1 MMGHVNTD
9 QERVELAKKEYSKLE
24 LKQEVNISI
33 SNREKKIGNVSQ
45 TINNKAAGQQ
55 TYIIT
60 EKYTPPTASH
70 IERSKV
76 KEVTVLYR
84 GSTAPTL
91 ASGLTPFH
99 KDSLDVWTDWGV
111 NDVPTAIQITNGG
124 GSTVTPQLKTSAET
138 LKQTMKLYPNAQIY
152 VYGHSLGSMNA
163 QYAIADLDKK
173 DIKRISGGFFYQG
186 PNIYSNLTPKQQDTI
201 KAINALDRLFNFI
214 DRKDY
219 VAIGYGIGDPT
230 IGHLIEVESKK
241 AGLVEQHMWGGYQ
254 FDKEGNIL
262 TNKEGSLQLAKY
274 ATAQQLAA
282 INIMRTSFT
291 KSGGGLSSSEE
302 IFLDAAEALA
312 ITQGMKQTIQ
322 GEIRALKDVFDKEIE
337 NAEELWR
344 DTLSDARDIGSN
356 LYESEILAALAWGG
370 ATEPEIVI
378 DTVQDCEKSLVEA
391 TKIEQEYDKLLER
404 INEAIKSQ
412 LKTDQE
418 LENLSEQIRYI
429 HQKRDYEASEDL
441 QKAYHLISSIQEEG
455 DWKVKNTL
463 TKLENEHEEHQALY
477 KKQVNSYEEELHQ
490 LKKDR
495 DL

>member
-1 MMGHVNTD
+1 MGHVNTD

-60 EKYTPPTASH
+60 EKYTSPTASH

-111 NDVPTAIQITNGG
+111 NDIPTAIQITNGG

-186 PNIYSNLTPKQQDTI
+186 PNIYSNLTPKQQDTV

-219 VAIGYGIGDPT
+219 VPIGYGIGDPT

-241 AGLVEQHMWGGYQ
+241 AGMVEQHMWGGYQ
-254 FDKEGNIL
+254 FDEDGNIL
-262 TNKEGSLQLAKY
+262 TDKEGSLRLAKY
-274 ATAQQLAA
+274 ATAQQLAS
-282 INIMRTSFT
+282 INIMRTSFS
-291 KSGGGLSSSEE
+291 KSGGALSSSEE
-302 IFLDAAEALA
+302 IFLDAAEGLA

-322 GEIRALKDVFDKEIE
+322 GEIKDLKDMFDKAIE

-344 DTLSDARDIGSN
+344 DTLSDARDIGSH
-356 LYESEILAALAWGG
+356 LAESEILAALAWGG
-370 ATEPEIVI
+370 ATEPKIVI
-378 DTVQDCEKSLVEA
+378 DTVQDCEKSLIEA
-391 TKIEQEYDKLLER
+391 TKIEQEYDKLLEQ

-418 LENLSEQIRYI
+418 LAKQIGSMY
-429 HQKRDYEASEDL
+429 
-441 QKAYHLISSIQEEG
+441 G
-455 DWKVKNTL
+455 
-463 TKLENEHEEHQALY
+463 
-477 KKQVNSYEEELHQ
+477 
-490 LKKDR
+490 
-495 DL
+495 

>member
-111 NDVPTAIQITNGG
+111 NDIPTAIQITNGG

-186 PNIYSNLTPKQQDTI
+186 PNIYSNLTPKQQDTV
-201 KAINALDRLFNFI
+201 KAINALDRLFNFV

-219 VAIGYGIGDPT
+219 VPIGYGIGDPA

-241 AGLVEQHMWGGYQ
+241 AGMVEQHMWGGYQ
-254 FDKEGNIL
+254 FDEDGNIL
-262 TNKEGSLQLAKY
+262 TDKEGSLRLAKY

-282 INIMRTSFT
+282 INIMRTNFS
-291 KSGGGLSSSEE
+291 KSGGALSSSEE
-302 IFLDAAEALA
+302 IFLDAGEGLA

-322 GEIRALKDVFDKEIE
+322 GEIKDLKDMFDKAIE

-344 DTLSDARDIGSN
+344 DTLSDARDIGSH
-356 LYESEILAALAWGG
+356 LAESEILAALAWGG
-370 ATEPEIVI
+370 VTEPEIVI
-378 DTVQDCEKSLVEA
+378 ETLQDCEKSLAEA
-391 TKIEQEYDKLLER
+391 TKIEQEYDKLLEQ

-418 LENLSEQIRYI
+418 LAKQIGSMY
-429 HQKRDYEASEDL
+429 
-441 QKAYHLISSIQEEG
+441 G
-455 DWKVKNTL
+455 
-463 TKLENEHEEHQALY
+463 
-477 KKQVNSYEEELHQ
+477 
-490 LKKDR
+490 
-495 DL
+495 

>member
-33 SNREKKIGNVSQ
+33 SNREKKIGIVSQ

-76 KEVTVLYR
+76 KEITVLYR

-111 NDVPTAIQITNGG
+111 NDIPTAIQITNGG

-186 PNIYSNLTPKQQDTI
+186 PNIYSNLTPKQQDTV
-201 KAINALDRLFNFI
+201 KAINALDRLFNFV

-219 VAIGYGIGDPT
+219 VPIGYGIGDPT

-241 AGLVEQHMWGGYQ
+241 AGMVEQHMWGGYQ
-254 FDKEGNIL
+254 FDEDGNVL
-262 TNKEGSLQLAKY
+262 TDKEGSLRLAKY

-282 INIMRTSFT
+282 INIMRTSFS
-291 KSGGGLSSSEE
+291 KSGGPLSSSEE
-302 IFLDAAEALA
+302 IFLDAAEGLA

-322 GEIRALKDVFDKEIE
+322 GEIKDLKDMFDKAIE

-344 DTLSDARDIGSN
+344 DTLSDARDIGSK
-356 LYESEILAALAWGG
+356 LSESEILTALALGN
-370 ATEPEIVI
+370 ATESKIVI
-378 DTVQDCEKSLVEA
+378 DIVQDCEKSLVEA
-391 TKIEQEYDKLLER
+391 TKIEQEYDKLLEQ

-418 LENLSEQIRYI
+418 LAKQIGSMY
-429 HQKRDYEASEDL
+429 
-441 QKAYHLISSIQEEG
+441 G
-455 DWKVKNTL
+455 
-463 TKLENEHEEHQALY
+463 
-477 KKQVNSYEEELHQ
+477 
-490 LKKDR
+490 
-495 DL
+495 

>member
-1 MMGHVNTD
+1 MGHVNTD

-111 NDVPTAIQITNGG
+111 NDIPTAIQITNGG

-186 PNIYSNLTPKQQDTI
+186 PNIYSNLTPKQQDTV
-201 KAINALDRLFNFI
+201 KAINALDRLFNFV
-214 DRKDY
+214 DRKDL
-219 VAIGYGIGDPT
+219 VPIGYGIGDPT

-241 AGLVEQHMWGGYQ
+241 AGMVEQHMWGGYQ
-254 FDKEGNIL
+254 FDEDGNIL
-262 TNKEGSLQLAKY
+262 TDKEGSLRLAKY
-274 ATAQQLAA
+274 ATAQQLAS
-282 INIMRTSFT
+282 INIMRTSFS
-291 KSGGGLSSSEE
+291 KSGGALSSSEE
-302 IFLDAAEALA
+302 IFLDAAEGLA

-322 GEIRALKDVFDKEIE
+322 GEIKDLKDMFDKAIE

-344 DTLSDARDIGSN
+344 DTLSDARDIGSK
-356 LYESEILAALAWGG
+356 LSESEILTALALGN
-370 ATEPEIVI
+370 ATESKIVI
-378 DTVQDCEKSLVEA
+378 DIVQDCEKSLAEA
-391 TKIEQEYDKLLER
+391 TKIEQEYDKLLEQ

-418 LENLSEQIRYI
+418 LAKQIGSMY
-429 HQKRDYEASEDL
+429 
-441 QKAYHLISSIQEEG
+441 G
-455 DWKVKNTL
+455 
-463 TKLENEHEEHQALY
+463 
-477 KKQVNSYEEELHQ
+477 
-490 LKKDR
+490 
-495 DL
+495 

>member
-111 NDVPTAIQITNGG
+111 NDIPTAIQITNGG

-186 PNIYSNLTPKQQDTI
+186 PNIYSNLTPKQQDTV
-201 KAINALDRLFNFI
+201 KAINALDRLFNFV
-214 DRKDY
+214 DRKDL
-219 VAIGYGIGDPT
+219 VPIGYGIGDPT

-241 AGLVEQHMWGGYQ
+241 AGMVEQHMWGGYQ
-254 FDKEGNIL
+254 FDEDGNIL
-262 TNKEGSLQLAKY
+262 TDKEGSLRLAKY

-282 INIMRTSFT
+282 INIMRTNFS
-291 KSGGGLSSSEE
+291 KSGGALSSSEE
-302 IFLDAAEALA
+302 IFLDAAEGLA

-322 GEIRALKDVFDKEIE
+322 GEIKDLKDMFDKAIE

-344 DTLSDARDIGSN
+344 DTLSDARDIGSH
-356 LYESEILAALAWGG
+356 LAESEILAALAWGG
-370 ATEPEIVI
+370 VTEPEIVI
-378 DTVQDCEKSLVEA
+378 ETVQDCEKSLAEA
-391 TKIEQEYDKLLER
+391 TKIEQEYDKLLEQ

-418 LENLSEQIRYI
+418 LAKQIGSMY
-429 HQKRDYEASEDL
+429 
-441 QKAYHLISSIQEEG
+441 G
-455 DWKVKNTL
+455 
-463 TKLENEHEEHQALY
+463 
-477 KKQVNSYEEELHQ
+477 
-490 LKKDR
+490 
-495 DL
+495 

>member
-1 MMGHVNTD
+1 MGHVNTD

-111 NDVPTAIQITNGG
+111 NDIPTAIQITNGG

-186 PNIYSNLTPKQQDTI
+186 PNIYSNLTPKQQDTV
-201 KAINALDRLFNFI
+201 KAINALDRLFNFV

-219 VAIGYGIGDPT
+219 VPIGYGIGDPT

-241 AGLVEQHMWGGYQ
+241 AGMVEQHMWGGYQ
-254 FDKEGNIL
+254 FDEDGNVL
-262 TNKEGSLQLAKY
+262 TDKEGSLRLAKY
-274 ATAQQLAA
+274 ATAQQLAS
-282 INIMRTSFT
+282 INIMRTSFS
-291 KSGGGLSSSEE
+291 KSGGALSSSEE
-302 IFLDAAEALA
+302 IFLDAAEGLA

-322 GEIRALKDVFDKEIE
+322 GEIKDLKDMFDKAIE
-337 NAEELWR
+337 NAEKLWR
-344 DTLSDARDIGSN
+344 DTLSDARDIGSK
-356 LYESEILAALAWGG
+356 LSESEILTALALGN
-370 ATEPEIVI
+370 ATESKIVI
-378 DTVQDCEKSLVEA
+378 DIVQDCEKSLAEA
-391 TKIEQEYDKLLER
+391 TKIEQEYDKLLEQ

-418 LENLSEQIRYI
+418 LAKQIGSMY
-429 HQKRDYEASEDL
+429 
-441 QKAYHLISSIQEEG
+441 G
-455 DWKVKNTL
+455 
-463 TKLENEHEEHQALY
+463 
-477 KKQVNSYEEELHQ
+477 
-490 LKKDR
+490 
-495 DL
+495 

>member
-1 MMGHVNTD
+1 D
-9 QERVELAKKEYSKLE
+9 
-24 LKQEVNISI
+24 I
-33 SNREKKIGNVSQ
+33 
-45 TINNKAAGQQ
+45 
-55 TYIIT
+55 
-60 EKYTPPTASH
+60 
-70 IERSKV
+70 
-76 KEVTVLYR
+76 
-84 GSTAPTL
+84 
-91 ASGLTPFH
+91 
-99 KDSLDVWTDWGV
+99 
-111 NDVPTAIQITNGG
+111 PTAIQITNGG

-152 VYGHSLGSMNA
+152 VYSHSLGSMNA

-186 PNIYSNLTPKQQDTI
+186 PNIYSNLTPKQQDTV

-291 KSGGGLSSSEE
+291 KSGGVLSSSEE

-337 NAEELWR
+337 NAEKLWR

-356 LYESEILAALAWGG
+356 LSESEILAALAWGG
-370 ATEPEIVI
+370 ATEPKIVI

-391 TKIEQEYDKLLER
+391 TKIEQEYDKLLEQ

-418 LENLSEQIRYI
+418 LAKQIGSMY
-429 HQKRDYEASEDL
+429 
-441 QKAYHLISSIQEEG
+441 G
-455 DWKVKNTL
+455 
-463 TKLENEHEEHQALY
+463 
-477 KKQVNSYEEELHQ
+477 
-490 LKKDR
+490 
-495 DL
+495 

>member
-111 NDVPTAIQITNGG
+111 NDIPTAIQITNGG

-186 PNIYSNLTPKQQDTI
+186 PNIYSNLTPKQQDTV
-201 KAINALDRLFNFI
+201 KAINALDRLFNFV

-219 VAIGYGIGDPT
+219 VPIGYGIGDPT

-254 FDKEGNIL
+254 FDEDGNVL
-262 TNKEGSLQLAKY
+262 TDKEGSLRLAKY
-274 ATAQQLAA
+274 ATAQQLAS
-282 INIMRTSFT
+282 INIMRTSFS
-291 KSGGGLSSSEE
+291 KSGGTLSSSEE
-302 IFLDAAEALA
+302 IFLDAAEGLA

-322 GEIRALKDVFDKEIE
+322 GEIKDLKDMFDKAIE

-344 DTLSDARDIGSN
+344 DTLSDARDIGSK
-356 LYESEILAALAWGG
+356 LSESEILTALALGN
-370 ATEPEIVI
+370 ATESKIVI
-378 DTVQDCEKSLVEA
+378 DIVQDCEKSLAEA
-391 TKIEQEYDKLLER
+391 TKIEQEYDKLLEQ

-418 LENLSEQIRYI
+418 LAKQIGSMY
-429 HQKRDYEASEDL
+429 
-441 QKAYHLISSIQEEG
+441 G
-455 DWKVKNTL
+455 
-463 TKLENEHEEHQALY
+463 
-477 KKQVNSYEEELHQ
+477 
-490 LKKDR
+490 
-495 DL
+495 

>member
-111 NDVPTAIQITNGG
+111 NDIPTAIQITNGG

-186 PNIYSNLTPKQQDTI
+186 PNIYSNLTPKQQDTV
-201 KAINALDRLFNFI
+201 KAINALNRLFNFV

-219 VAIGYGIGDPT
+219 VPIGYGIGDPT

-241 AGLVEQHMWGGYQ
+241 AGMVEQHMWGGYQ
-254 FDKEGNIL
+254 FDEDGNIL
-262 TNKEGSLQLAKY
+262 TDKEGSLRLAKY
-274 ATAQQLAA
+274 ATAQQLAS
-282 INIMRTSFT
+282 INIMRTSFS
-291 KSGGGLSSSEE
+291 KSGGALSSSEE
-302 IFLDAAEALA
+302 IFLDAAEGLA

-322 GEIRALKDVFDKEIE
+322 GEIKDLKDMFDKAIE

-344 DTLSDARDIGSN
+344 DTLSDARDIGSK
-356 LYESEILAALAWGG
+356 LSESEILTALALGN
-370 ATEPEIVI
+370 ATESKIVI
-378 DTVQDCEKSLVEA
+378 DIVQDCEKSLAEA
-391 TKIEQEYDKLLER
+391 TKIEQEYDKLLEQ

-418 LENLSEQIRYI
+418 LAKQIGSMY
-429 HQKRDYEASEDL
+429 
-441 QKAYHLISSIQEEG
+441 G
-455 DWKVKNTL
+455 
-463 TKLENEHEEHQALY
+463 
-477 KKQVNSYEEELHQ
+477 
-490 LKKDR
+490 
-495 DL
+495 

>member
-1 MMGHVNTD
+1 MNRVIND
-9 QERVELAKKEYSKLE
+9 IERVDLARKEYDPLEISKVVSVSTANGDR
-24 LKQEVNISI
+24 KT
-33 SNREKKIGNVSQ
+33 IGIVSQ

-70 IERSKV
+70 TERSKV
-76 KEVTVLYR
+76 KELTILYR

-111 NDVPTAIQITNGG
+111 NDIPTAIQITNGG

-186 PNIYSNLTPKQQDTI
+186 PNIYSNLTPKQQDTV

-274 ATAQQLAA
+274 ATAQQLVA

-356 LYESEILAALAWGG
+356 LSESEILAALAWGG
-370 ATEPEIVI
+370 ATEPKIVI

-391 TKIEQEYDKLLER
+391 TKIEQEYDELLEQ

-418 LENLSEQIRYI
+418 LAKQIGSMY
-429 HQKRDYEASEDL
+429 
-441 QKAYHLISSIQEEG
+441 G
-455 DWKVKNTL
+455 
-463 TKLENEHEEHQALY
+463 
-477 KKQVNSYEEELHQ
+477 
-490 LKKDR
+490 
-495 DL
+495 

>member
-1 MMGHVNTD
+1 MGHVNTD

-111 NDVPTAIQITNGG
+111 NDIPTAIQITNGG
-124 GSTVTPQLKTSAET
+124 GATVTPQLKTSAET

-186 PNIYSNLTPKQQDTI
+186 PNIYSNLTPKQQDTV
-201 KAINALDRLFNFI
+201 KAINALDRLFNFV
-214 DRKDY
+214 DRKDN

-241 AGLVEQHMWGGYQ
+241 AGMVEQHMWGGYQ
-254 FDKEGNIL
+254 FDEDGNVL
-262 TNKEGSLQLAKY
+262 TDKEGSLRLAKY
-274 ATAQQLAA
+274 ATAQQLAS
-282 INIMRTSFT
+282 INIMRTSFS
-291 KSGGGLSSSEE
+291 KSGGALSSSEE
-302 IFLDAAEALA
+302 IFLDAAEGLA

-322 GEIRALKDVFDKEIE
+322 GEIKDLKDMFDKAIE

-344 DTLSDARDIGSN
+344 DTLSDARDIGSK
-356 LYESEILAALAWGG
+356 LSESEILTALALGG
-370 ATEPEIVI
+370 ATESKIVI
-378 DTVQDCEKSLVEA
+378 DTVQDCEKSLAEA
-391 TKIEQEYDKLLER
+391 TKIDQEYDKLLEQ

-418 LENLSEQIRYI
+418 LAKQIGSMY
-429 HQKRDYEASEDL
+429 
-441 QKAYHLISSIQEEG
+441 G
-455 DWKVKNTL
+455 
-463 TKLENEHEEHQALY
+463 
-477 KKQVNSYEEELHQ
+477 
-490 LKKDR
+490 
-495 DL
+495 

>member
-1 MMGHVNTD
+1 MVGHVNTD

-111 NDVPTAIQITNGG
+111 NDIPTAIQITNGG

-186 PNIYSNLTPKQQDTI
+186 PNIYSNLTPKQQDTV

-219 VAIGYGIGDPT
+219 VPIGYGIGDPT

-241 AGLVEQHMWGGYQ
+241 AGMVEQHMWGGYQ
-254 FDKEGNIL
+254 FDEDGNIL
-262 TNKEGSLQLAKY
+262 TDKEGSLRLAKY
-274 ATAQQLAA
+274 ATAQQLAS
-282 INIMRTSFT
+282 INIMRTSFS
-291 KSGGGLSSSEE
+291 KSGGALSSSEE
-302 IFLDAAEALA
+302 IFLDAAEGLA

-322 GEIRALKDVFDKEIE
+322 GEIKDLKDMFDKAIE

-344 DTLSDARDIGSN
+344 DTLSDARDIGSH
-356 LYESEILAALAWGG
+356 LAESEILAALAWGG
-370 ATEPEIVI
+370 ATEPKIVI
-378 DTVQDCEKSLVEA
+378 DTVQDCEKSLIEA
-391 TKIEQEYDKLLER
+391 TKIEQEYDKLLEQ

-418 LENLSEQIRYI
+418 LAKQIGSMY
-429 HQKRDYEASEDL
+429 
-441 QKAYHLISSIQEEG
+441 G
-455 DWKVKNTL
+455 
-463 TKLENEHEEHQALY
+463 
-477 KKQVNSYEEELHQ
+477 
-490 LKKDR
+490 
-495 DL
+495 